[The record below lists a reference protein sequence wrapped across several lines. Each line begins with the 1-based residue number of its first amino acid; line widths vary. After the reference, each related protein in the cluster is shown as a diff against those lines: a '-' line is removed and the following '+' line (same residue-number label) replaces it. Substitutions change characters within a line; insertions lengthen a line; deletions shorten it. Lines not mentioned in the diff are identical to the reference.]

1 VGFKQQINALTA
13 NKCNWELIICGMRSV
28 YKEHK
33 TSELFY
39 GVETFEIFVSFLE
52 FPQPLLQLVNILA
65 FSSK

>member
-1 VGFKQQINALTA
+1 
-13 NKCNWELIICGMRSV
+13 MRSV

>member
-1 VGFKQQINALTA
+1 
-13 NKCNWELIICGMRSV
+13 MRSV

-65 FSSK
+65 FYSK